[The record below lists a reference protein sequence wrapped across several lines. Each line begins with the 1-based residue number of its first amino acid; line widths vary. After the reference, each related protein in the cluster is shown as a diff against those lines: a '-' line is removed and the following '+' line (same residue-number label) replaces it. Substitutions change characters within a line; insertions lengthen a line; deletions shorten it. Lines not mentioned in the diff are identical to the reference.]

1 MLIEYTPQITLIII
15 YLCIGLFAGFMSGMF
30 GIGGGAVRIP
40 LLNLVGLPLLSAFGI
55 NLFIVP
61 FSSLVGAVSQRENIE
76 KEIAIYLGVG
86 GVFGAIIGAFL
97 AGLIATLIL
106 ILALIYF
113 ALSFVIVL
121 GIFLDRIVPTLAHK
135 INLTRKGFFASSFF
149 LSLMAAIRGGS
160 AGSLFPAFLKA
171 TGCDIHKAI
180 ATSLCV
186 TIFTCIGAAVIFWSR
201 GDIIWLPAIF
211 ALIGSMI
218 GARLG
223 SAVSLKTKSVWLEIG
238 LGILVMGLA
247 LIVVYKAL

>member
-1 MLIEYTPQITLIII
+1 MEPITHMII
-15 YLCIGLFAGFMSGMF
+15 YLLIGLFAGFMSGMF

-61 FSSLVGAVSQRENIE
+61 FSSLVGAVSQRENID
-76 KEIAIYLGVG
+76 KEIAIYLSIG

-97 AGLIATLIL
+97 AGLIQTLVLAVIFVALSTLIV
-106 ILALIYF
+106 F
-113 ALSFVIVL
+113 
-121 GIFLDRIVPTLAHK
+121 GIFLDRIVPELAHK
-135 INLTRKGFFASSFF
+135 INLTHKGIFASSFF

-171 TGCDIHKAI
+171 MGCDIHKAI

-186 TIFTCIGAAVIFWSR
+186 TIFTCIGAASIFWSR

-211 ALIGSMI
+211 ALTGSMV
-218 GARLG
+218 GVRFG
-223 SAVSLKTKSVWLEIG
+223 SSVSLKTKSIWLEIG
-238 LGILVMGLA
+238 LAILVIALA
-247 LIVVYKAL
+247 FVTIYKAL